1 MGRIQ
6 LVQSHRTITS
16 STFTM
21 KFAIVLLAL
30 VAFVNAG
37 DIADEGMSDIVD
49 IQGMV
54 EDIEQAADDLDAME
68 LKMAGLA
75 DEKATVQA
83 AKDLLTTQM
92 DKSTLS
98 NNFNHAN
105 VANTAKILK

>member
-1 MGRIQ
+1 
-6 LVQSHRTITS
+6 
-16 STFTM
+16 M

-54 EDIEQAADDLDAME
+54 EDIGQAANDLDAME

-75 DEKATVQA
+75 D
-83 AKDLLTTQM
+83 AKTTIEDAKTLLTTQM
-92 DKSTLS
+92 DKSDLI
-98 NNFNHAN
+98 NNFPHP
-105 VANTAKILK
+105 NTV

>member
-1 MGRIQ
+1 MGHTDPRIQ

-37 DIADEGMSDIVD
+37 NIADEGMQDIVD
-49 IQGMV
+49 IQDYVVKIG
-54 EDIEQAADDLDAME
+54 QAADDLDSME

-75 DEKATVQA
+75 D
-83 AKDLLTTQM
+83 AKTTIETAKTLLTTSM
-92 DKSTLS
+92 DKGDLT
-98 NNFNHAN
+98 NNFIHPNQ
-105 VANTAKILK
+105 

>member
-1 MGRIQ
+1 MGHTDPRIQ

-54 EDIEQAADDLDAME
+54 EDIGQAADDLDAME

-75 DEKATVQA
+75 D
-83 AKDLLTTQM
+83 AKTTIEDAKTLLTTQM
-92 DKSTLS
+92 DKSGLS
-98 NNFNHAN
+98 NAFPHP
-105 VANTAKILK
+105 NTV